1 MTALMKTAPVIPE
14 ASGARSRKRSF
25 AALAVRD
32 PGSLHRA
39 VVHWPWV
46 PGSKARS
53 HLLRSWA
60 RLTSGMTVLLCLAAP
75 ALATSGSG
83 SSSCTASLGPV
94 SAVPTVFYDP
104 FDGTS
109 ESVTFTVEAV
119 NGGADACTVSLA
131 VESAGSSSTRYF
143 RWGAEKLRYV
153 VETPGGDDYENDI
166 DEPRGSHTIPGGA
179 GKKVVITLKVK
190 VPSGLI
196 AKASPNYENL
206 LKLRLYRKN
215 GPQLGTDKTANATAD
230 VERRAQVNIAGA
242 SSSWG
247 AWSVDELDFNTL
259 TQGETRSAKVQV
271 RATTGVKI
279 HVDSE
284 NDGVLKHKTLP
295 GATVPYELKLNG
307 TVLTLSS
314 GVADLNVSPPVS
326 LEGTSYPMVVTIGDV
341 SGRPAGSYKD
351 LLTVTV
357 SPQ

>member
-1 MTALMKTAPVIPE
+1 MRALIIIGTAL
-14 ASGARSRKRSF
+14 
-25 AALAVRD
+25 ALAA
-32 PGSLHRA
+32 SA
-39 VVHWPWV
+39 Q
-46 PGSKARS
+46 
-53 HLLRSWA
+53 
-60 RLTSGMTVLLCLAAP
+60 
-75 ALATSGSG
+75 ATSGSG
-83 SSSCTASLGPV
+83 SGSSSSCTASLGVV

-119 NGGADACTVSLA
+119 NGGSDACTVSLA

-143 RWGAEKLRYV
+143 RWGAEKLRYQ
-153 VETPGGDDYENDI
+153 VETPGGDDYENNI
-166 DEPRGSHTIPGGA
+166 DAPRGSHTIPGGL

-196 AKASPNYENL
+196 AKASPSYENL

-215 GPQLGTDKTANATAD
+215 GPQLGSDKMVNATAD

-247 AWSVDELDFNTL
+247 AWGVDELDFNTL

-279 HVDSE
+279 TVDSE
-284 NDGVLKHKTLP
+284 NDGVLKHKTLA
-295 GATVPYELKLNG
+295 GASVPYALKLNG

-314 GVADLNVSPPVS
+314 GAADLNVSPPVS
-326 LEGTSYPMVVTIGDV
+326 LDGTSYPMVVTIGDV